1 MIYRKRVLNAGCG
14 PASPLKL
21 HAAFRTQEWIETRFD
36 IEPGVRPDILGS
48 IVDMAEIGSGT
59 FDALWSSHNI
69 EHIHTFEVPMALREF
84 RRVLKDTGFALITCP
99 DIECIAQLIVEG
111 RLEEAAYVSPAGPI
125 TPLDMLFGHSA
136 SVARGHVSMAHNTG
150 FTVDRL
156 GKALIAAGFREVR
169 VVKGRGYDLWALAAA
184 TTLDEA
190 LAAIME
196 TPEGALFAADE
207 EPMAAVRPAL
217 AG

>member
-1 MIYRKRVLNAGCG
+1 LNVGCG

-21 HAAFRTQEWIETRFD
+21 HAAFRTPEWIETRFD
-36 IEPGVRPDILGS
+36 IEPSVRPDILGS

-59 FDALWSSHNI
+59 YDALWSSHNI
-69 EHIHTFEVPMALREF
+69 EHIHTFEVPIALREF
-84 RRVLKDTGFALITCP
+84 RRVLKDNGFTLITCP
-99 DIECIAQLIVEG
+99 DIEPVAQLIVDG
-111 RLEEAAYVSPAGPI
+111 LLEEAAYVSPAGPI

-156 GKALIAAGFREVR
+156 GKALVAAGFQEVR
-169 VVKGRGYDLWALAAA
+169 VVKGRGYDLWALAAV

-190 LAAIME
+190 FAAIKDAA
-196 TPEGALFAADE
+196 EGALFASDNAH
-207 EPMAAVRPAL
+207 PAAVWPTFV
-217 AG
+217 G